1 MCIMEVRPGQ
11 RTATI
16 AQALAHNTSTIER
29 DLDMFRKLLE
39 ARKEGEHVELVNRA
53 QKLLNEAY
61 AIFLEQ
67 FGEFVAEEVNPDNH
81 VSTHTNEHKHDD
93 HDNHG
98 HERTFV
104 EQAHHDAQLARRF
117 ETR

>member
-1 MCIMEVRPGQ
+1 MCIMEVRAGQ
-11 RTATI
+11 NTATI
-16 AQALAHNTSTIER
+16 AQAMAHNTSTIER

-39 ARKEGEHVELVNRA
+39 ARKEGKHLELVETA
-53 QKLLNEAY
+53 QKLLSEAY

-67 FGEFVAEEVNPDNH
+67 FGEFVAEQVNPDNH
-81 VSTHTNEHKHDD
+81 VHD
-93 HDNHG
+93 HDHG

-104 EQAHHDAQLARRF
+104 EQAHHDAQLARKY

>member
-39 ARKEGEHVELVNRA
+39 ARKEGDHVELVNRA

-67 FGEFVAEEVNPDNH
+67 FGEFVAEEVNPDSSVH
-81 VSTHTNEHKHDD
+81 THTNDHEHEQI
-93 HDNHG
+93 G

>member
-11 RTATI
+11 TTATV
-16 AQALAHNTSTIER
+16 AQAMAHNTSTIER

-39 ARKEGEHVELVNRA
+39 ARKEGVHLTLVNRA
-53 QKLLNEAY
+53 QSLLHEAY

-67 FGEFVAEEVNPDNH
+67 FGEFVAEEVNPDTH
-81 VSTHTNEHKHDD
+81 VHTEQN
-93 HDNHG
+93 G

-104 EQAHHDAQLARRF
+104 EQAHHDAQLARKY

>member
-11 RTATI
+11 NTATV
-16 AQALAHNTSTIER
+16 AQAMAHNTSTIER

-39 ARKEGEHVELVNRA
+39 ARKEGNHVEMVNRA

-67 FGEFVAEEVNPDNH
+67 FGEFVAEQGKPDNH
-81 VSTHTNEHKHDD
+81 VHD
-93 HDNHG
+93 HDHG

-104 EQAHHDAQLARRF
+104 EQAHHDAQLARRY

>member
-39 ARKEGEHVELVNRA
+39 ARKEGDHVELVNRA

-81 VSTHTNEHKHDD
+81 VHTDD
-93 HDNHG
+93 HG

>member
-1 MCIMEVRPGQ
+1 MCIMEVRAGQ
-11 RTATI
+11 KTSTV
-16 AQALAHNTSTIER
+16 AQAMAHNTSTIER

-39 ARKEGEHVELVNRA
+39 ARKEGEHLALVERA

-61 AIFLEQ
+61 SIFLEQ

-81 VSTHTNEHKHDD
+81 THD
-93 HDNHG
+93 HDHG

>member
-1 MCIMEVRPGQ
+1 MCIMEVRAGQ
-11 RTATI
+11 NTATI
-16 AQALAHNTSTIER
+16 AQAMAHNTSTIER

-53 QKLLNEAY
+53 QDYLHRAY

-67 FGEFVAEEVNPDNH
+67 FGEFVAEQVNPDDH
-81 VSTHTNEHKHDD
+81 VHTDD
-93 HDNHG
+93 HG

-104 EQAHHDAQLARRF
+104 EQAHHDAQLARKYA
-117 ETR
+117 TR

>member
-1 MCIMEVRPGQ
+1 MEVRPGQ
-11 RTATI
+11 RTATV
-16 AQALAHNTSTIER
+16 AQAMAHNTKTIES

-39 ARKEGEHVELVNRA
+39 ARKDGAHVDMVNRA
-53 QKLLNEAY
+53 QKLLGEAY

-67 FGEFVAEEVNPDNH
+67 FGEFVAEEDNPDTH
-81 VSTHTNEHKHDD
+81 VHD
-93 HDNHG
+93 HDHG

-104 EQAHHDAQLARRF
+104 EQAHHDAGLARRF

>member
-11 RTATI
+11 RTATV
-16 AQALAHNTSTIER
+16 AQAMAHNTSTIER

-39 ARKEGEHVELVNRA
+39 ARKDGAHVAMVDRA
-53 QKLLNEAY
+53 QGLLKEAY

-67 FGEFVAEEVNPDNH
+67 FGEFVAEEDNSDTH
-81 VSTHTNEHKHDD
+81 VHD
-93 HDNHG
+93 HS
-98 HERTFV
+98 HERSFV
-104 EQAHHDAQLARRF
+104 ERAHHDAQLARKY